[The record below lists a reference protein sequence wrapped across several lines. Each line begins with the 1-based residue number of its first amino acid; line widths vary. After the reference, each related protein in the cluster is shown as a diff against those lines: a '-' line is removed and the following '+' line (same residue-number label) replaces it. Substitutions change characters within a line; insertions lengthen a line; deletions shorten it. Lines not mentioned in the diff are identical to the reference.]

1 MLDPVIRKQAG
12 LLMRCALA
20 LGLVISA
27 GHATQAQEQQNQT
40 QDQTQTNSQYP
51 SQDRAQDPPPPPPRQ
66 AQMQTAPARN
76 GAEPQRTNRADRPPD
91 GQHAPPPPYEAPPP
105 PPPATLTIPAGTVIV
120 VRTNDFLSTDHSKVG
135 DMFTAMLDQP
145 VVVNGWVVARR
156 GQTVTGQ
163 VRVAKKA
170 GLVKGTS
177 QLGLEVTDLTLVD
190 GQQAQVSSQL
200 WQGSGGTSH
209 GQDAATIGA
218 TTGTG
223 ALIGAVAGAGKGAA
237 IGAGAGAAA
246 GIGAVLLTRG
256 RSTVLPPET
265 QLSFRITNAV
275 NIDTAAGQ
283 QAFLPVIQEDFD
295 TSNGGDQR
303 HTRHVV
309 GGYPYGY
316 YGYYGY
322 PYYGFYDGFWGPR
335 FYGGYGF
342 RGGYGGFH
350 GGFHGHGGHR

>member
-1 MLDPVIRKQAG
+1 M
-12 LLMRCALA
+12 
-20 LGLVISA
+20 
-27 GHATQAQEQQNQT
+27 
-40 QDQTQTNSQYP
+40 
-51 SQDRAQDPPPPPPRQ
+51 
-66 AQMQTAPARN
+66 
-76 GAEPQRTNRADRPPD
+76 
-91 GQHAPPPPYEAPPP
+91 
-105 PPPATLTIPAGTVIV
+105 IV

-209 GQDAATIGA
+209 GQDAATIGT

-256 RSTVLPPET
+256 HSTVLPPET
-265 QLSFRITNAV
+265 QLSFRLTNAFK
-275 NIDTAAGQ
+275 IDTAAGQ

-295 TSNGGDQR
+295 NGNGGGDRPAR
-303 HTRHVV
+303 HAA
-309 GGYPYGY
+309 GAYAYSGYPGY

-322 PYYGFYDGFWGPR
+322 PYYGYWGPG
-335 FYGGYGF
+335 FYGYGF
-342 RGGYGGFH
+342 RGRYYGGFRGGFH